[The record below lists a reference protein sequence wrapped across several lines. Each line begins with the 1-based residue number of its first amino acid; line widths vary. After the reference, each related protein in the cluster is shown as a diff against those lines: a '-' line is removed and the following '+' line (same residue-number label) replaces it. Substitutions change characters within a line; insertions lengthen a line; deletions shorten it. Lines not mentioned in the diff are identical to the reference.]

1 MLPTDKDDNEDD
13 KFVINFFRGNKKVIL
28 DVLDWEI
35 TRLVVTRKLKVIVKV
50 CCWTLQSYATMF
62 PIYGAL
68 MMILLKRK
76 QHQLSSS
83 ENI

>member
-1 MLPTDKDDNEDD
+1 MLPTDKDDDQDD

-35 TRLVVTRKLKVIVKV
+35 TRLVVTRQLKVIVKV

-62 PIYGAL
+62 SNLWCIDDDFAKKEATPTVI
-68 MMILLKRK
+68 K
-76 QHQLSSS
+76 
-83 ENI
+83 